1 MEIITYYN
9 KEHIMNKNDQYV
21 NFVDPINLA
30 QYIAE
35 LTKQC
40 VAYIIIKET
49 DGSHSVRVTGF

>member
-1 MEIITYYN
+1 
-9 KEHIMNKNDQYV
+9 MNKNDQYV

-40 VAYIIIKET
+40 VAYIVIKET